1 MCVCVSLFYACVSVS
16 RIRLH
21 FRTDGAHTLTHTDT
35 HQQHNN
41 IFGILFIFLSV
52 GCFPAAPRKAAVKVE
67 KVEKLEKVEET
78 SEGEK
83 GEVADVKKKEP
94 EKAAVD
100 DVKDKKG

>member
-1 MCVCVSLFYACVSVS
+1 MCVCVCVSVYACVSVS

-67 KVEKLEKVEET
+67 KVEET

-83 GEVADVKKKEP
+83 GEVADVKKIEP

>member
-1 MCVCVSLFYACVSVS
+1 MCVCVSVYACVSVS

-67 KVEKLEKVEET
+67 KVEET

-100 DVKDKKG
+100 DAKDKKG